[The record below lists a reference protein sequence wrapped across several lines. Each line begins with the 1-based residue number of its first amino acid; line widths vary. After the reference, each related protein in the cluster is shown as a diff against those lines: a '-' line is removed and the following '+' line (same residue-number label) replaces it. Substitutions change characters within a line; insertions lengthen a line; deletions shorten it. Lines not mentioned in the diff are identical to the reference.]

1 MRKSYLTLTVAAI
14 VVGLSGPVTA
24 AMQEK
29 IPYLPRV
36 QPAAPMQPAAP
47 KSTIVTGCVGRGTAD
62 DTYVLTN
69 VTRDVEAAVKDA
81 SKTETLLL
89 SGPDVDMSQH
99 VGHQVSLT
107 GMHAAAD
114 SAIGTT
120 GATDVKPDAPSTVA
134 KTNPK
139 VPTGFTVKSLKM
151 ISATCSEA
159 GD

>member
-24 AMQEK
+24 AMQEQ
-29 IPYLPRV
+29 IPYLPR
-36 QPAAPMQPAAP
+36 AQPAAP

-69 VTRDVEAAVKDA
+69 VARDAEAAVKDA
-81 SKTETLLL
+81 SKTETLQL

-114 SAIGTT
+114 AAIGTT
-120 GATDVKPDAPSTVA
+120 GASDVMPGAQSTVA

-139 VPTGFTVKSLKM
+139 VPAGFTVKSLKM
-151 ISATCSEA
+151 ISATCSEV